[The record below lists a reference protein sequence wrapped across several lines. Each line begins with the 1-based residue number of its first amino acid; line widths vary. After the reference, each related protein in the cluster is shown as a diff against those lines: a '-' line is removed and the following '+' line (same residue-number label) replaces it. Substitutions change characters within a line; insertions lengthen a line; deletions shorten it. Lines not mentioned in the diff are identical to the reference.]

1 MSNLA
6 AYRGVLESLWRT
18 PTFKRYLQIME
29 GEPDDTARLS
39 GIEEWRKQTITRL
52 KETLEPA
59 GRAGDLKTYRDNLAF
74 KKATSEFNEAQR
86 K

>member
-1 MSNLA
+1 VSNLA

-52 KETLEPA
+52 KETLAPP
-59 GRAGDLKTYRDNLAF
+59 GRQGDLKTYRDNLAW
-74 KKATSEFNEAQR
+74 KKTLELDKAQR